1 MVHSNHKR
9 KRNQNQDF
17 FVEIGN
23 AFNDLLGHEIA
34 EVFTQKRPLAN
45 IIEED
50 DGYKLAIALPGFSK
64 EDLSI
69 KLDKNNLIV
78 SADLK
83 SEEEVKFKLKEFAY
97 NKFSRT
103 FIISPKVDKTNIK
116 ASMSN
121 GILHV
126 NLPKRAEE
134 QDKGA
139 HNIEIS

>member
-9 KRNQNQDF
+9 KRNHNQDF
-17 FVEIGN
+17 FEEIGN
-23 AFNDLLGHEIA
+23 AFNELLGHEIA

-45 IIEED
+45 IIEEA
-50 DGYKLAIALPGFSK
+50 GGFKLAIALPGFSK

-69 KLDKNNLIV
+69 KLDKNKLIV
-78 SADLK
+78 SADIK
-83 SEEEVKFKLKEFAY
+83 SEDEPKYKLKEFAY

-103 FIISPKVDKTNIK
+103 FGISPKVDKSKIK
-116 ASMSN
+116 ASMTN
-121 GILHV
+121 GILYV

-134 QDKGA
+134 KDAEA

>member
-9 KRNQNQDF
+9 KRNSNQDF

-34 EVFTQKRPLAN
+34 ELFTQKRPLAN
-45 IIEED
+45 ITEEAN
-50 DGYKLAIALPGFSK
+50 GFKLALALPGFSK

-78 SADLK
+78 SADIK
-83 SEEEVKFKLKEFAY
+83 SEEDVKYKLKEFAY
-97 NKFSRT
+97 HKFSRK
-103 FIISPKVDKTNIK
+103 FVISPKVDKAKIK
-116 ASMSN
+116 ASMTN
-121 GILHV
+121 GILYVH
-126 NLPKRAEE
+126 LPKRAEE
-134 QDKGA
+134 KDAEA